1 MLGGRVGFPL
11 LSLSTLDGPLNAGF
25 VQTLWMAV
33 KAMEGG
39 GPEQLQATQIASKLN
54 WLRAGVLGANDG
66 IVSTSSIIFGVAG
79 ASASHATL
87 ILAGIAATAAGAM
100 SMAAGEYV
108 SVSSQRDLEEAELA
122 AEREEIAA
130 DPEGELA
137 ELTRL
142 LEGRG
147 IASELAEQVAV
158 QLTERDALTAHAR
171 LEIGIDP
178 SAVSN
183 AWAAALAS
191 MIAFTAGGVIPLLA
205 MIFAPRA
212 IGIWVSGV
220 AVVLALALTGLISA
234 LLGGAPAGRSIA
246 RNVFGGLLAMAVTF
260 GVGKIAGTQI

>member
-1 MLGGRVGFPL
+1 MHGARVGFLLMSFSPL
-11 LSLSTLDGPLNAGF
+11 DLPLNAGF
-25 VQTLWMAV
+25 VQRLWMAV
-33 KAMEGG
+33 RVMDEGG
-39 GPEQLQATQIASKLN
+39 AAQLQGTQIASKLN

-79 ASASHATL
+79 ASASHGTL
-87 ILAGIAATAAGAM
+87 VLAGIAAIAAGAM

-137 ELTRL
+137 ELTQL
-142 LEGRG
+142 LEARG
-147 IASELAEQVAV
+147 IATELAQQVAV

-178 SAVSN
+178 STVSN

-191 MIAFTAGGVIPLLA
+191 MIAFTGGGLIPFLA
-205 MIFAPRA
+205 MVFAPRA
-212 IGIWVSGV
+212 VDIWVSGV
-220 AVVLALALTGLISA
+220 AVIVALALTGLVSA
-234 LLGGAPAGRSIA
+234 RLGGAAAGRSIA

-260 GVGKIAGTQI
+260 GVGKVAGMQV